1 MSAMFHLTGLSGN
14 ELYCLHLKQ
23 LRPQGLYV
31 GNSVQSLGLLR
42 GMRAAFSGIVGG
54 EVDDV
59 TRIIHEGR
67 AAAFERLVNEARAE
81 GVSGLVGVSSDL
93 RSLTG
98 NTEFLFMGSG
108 VHAQNSTAFFSSAG
122 GAQELYC
129 HMDAGYAP
137 LAHAFG
143 NIAYSVGVGGGLL
156 GNLKTL
162 VRGEIR
168 EFSDV
173 FNVTRHQALE
183 RLVAQARDAGAN
195 AVVGIRTHV
204 LRFAGVHEMYMV
216 GTAAHQPALPR
227 GNSATIVTSD
237 LTGEELWG
245 LSRMGYAPL
254 KLLISTSVYS
264 LGAIGGLV
272 AAFRGLSK
280 GEIPELTQ
288 LVYDAREEVFNRL
301 NSEAK
306 ALGADSVVGIKT
318 YVVELGSNLIE
329 IFAVGTAI
337 QKVSGITT
345 ATDTL
350 PAQAIIRDRDTW
362 VEGDLSFDAST
373 LRAGE
378 A

>member
-14 ELYCLHLKQ
+14 ELFCLHLKQ

-227 GNSATIVTSD
+227 SNSATIVTSD